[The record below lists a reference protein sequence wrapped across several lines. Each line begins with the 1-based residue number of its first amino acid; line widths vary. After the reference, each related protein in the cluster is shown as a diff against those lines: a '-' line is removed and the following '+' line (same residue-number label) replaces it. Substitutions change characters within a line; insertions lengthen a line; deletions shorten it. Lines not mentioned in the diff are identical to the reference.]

1 MTIHDFPHLN
11 ATLNATST
19 ALLLAGFVCIK
30 SARIRAHA
38 VLMISAAVTSAAFLV
53 FYLIYHFSTEMQS
66 TKDMPWLPHWLRAL
80 YLIILFPHLLL
91 AIGMLPMIALTF
103 WRAYQRDW
111 PRHRRIAPPTFFIW
125 LYVSATGVLIYWMLY
140 HLFPKMKG

>member
-1 MTIHDFPHLN
+1 MTIHNLPHLN

-30 SARIRAHA
+30 TARIRAHA
-38 VLMISAAVTSAAFLV
+38 TLMISAAVTSAAFLV
-53 FYLIYHFSTEMQS
+53 CYLIYHHYAGEVSTTLM
-66 TKDMPWLPHWLRAL
+66 TWLPRWLRYL
-80 YLIILFPHLLL
+80 YLVILIPHLLL

-103 WRAYQRDW
+103 WRAYHRDW